1 LLNPSRVTGGSD
13 GSTGKTRR
21 EKMIIGTYRESSS
34 LKTFRVYTLNGRK
47 FREDTNEEVNVYY
60 LVFVKRA

>member
-1 LLNPSRVTGGSD
+1 
-13 GSTGKTRR
+13 
-21 EKMIIGTYRESSS
+21 MIIGTYRESSS

-60 LVFVKRA
+60 LVFVKRS